1 MMVAL
6 IRKDARNVLG
16 AWIGGVAL
24 SLIPPLV
31 ALIFWLSEKGVFDSA
46 GEVNQGL
53 YTAQVWRMR
62 VDIAGSSVL
71 GIAAAAF
78 GFAAA
83 ASSAFAKERADRTSQ
98 FMDSLP
104 IARWRVVLSKFMVV
118 LLAALAPWVLGLTLA
133 HFVAPSDP
141 HWSFWTDTYNS
152 PVPVLW
158 PIAKT
163 CIFVFGVNWLLSAS
177 TRSSVVSWAIATGGA
192 ILILISVPMI
202 AERLTLI
209 GDTREQFVSRWYGA
223 LLGGLGGAGF
233 IAGTLVALLRRT
245 F

>member
-1 MMVAL
+1 MMLAL
-6 IRKDARNVLG
+6 VRKDMRNVLG
-16 AWIGGVAL
+16 AWIGGLAL

-31 ALIFWLSEKGVFDSA
+31 ALLFWLSDKGVFDSSS
-46 GEVNQGL
+46 EVNSGL

-104 IARWRVVLSKFMVV
+104 IPRWREVVSKFMVV

-133 HFVAPSDP
+133 HLVAPSDP
-141 HWSFWTDTYNS
+141 NWSFWTDTYNS
-152 PVPVLW
+152 PVPLLW
-158 PIAKT
+158 PIGKT
-163 CIFVFGVNWLLSAS
+163 CIFVFGVN
-177 TRSSVVSWAIATGGA
+177 
-192 ILILISVPMI
+192 
-202 AERLTLI
+202 
-209 GDTREQFVSRWYGA
+209 
-223 LLGGLGGAGF
+223 
-233 IAGTLVALLRRT
+233 
-245 F
+245 